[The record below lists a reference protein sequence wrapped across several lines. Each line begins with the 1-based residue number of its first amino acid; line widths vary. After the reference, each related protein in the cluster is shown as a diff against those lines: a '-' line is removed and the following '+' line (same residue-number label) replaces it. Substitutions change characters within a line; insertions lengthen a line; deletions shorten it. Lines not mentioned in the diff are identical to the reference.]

1 MRSSLPP
8 HTRRVRRNVGCS
20 APNLLAPKSS
30 NVSAKFQVFPP
41 SLPGGKKSKGKLA
54 DDQKKKEENVPYHYI
69 ILGIIGALL
78 CFFILICMFITVRQ
92 RRSDMRNRRREE
104 LLRCSSDDRYLQ
116 QQGPAAQQQQ
126 SPHSIRRDMHTPS
139 SLEGNRLLDMN
150 PRAGPP
156 DTASLGRL
164 TKQNGAVMM
173 GGAGGGASKGAS
185 HTSPGAAAIAATS
198 SSAYYDPRAV
208 HSTRI
213 GKYLAVPNP
222 PAHPDDEE
230 LCLGI
235 SPVEQVG
242 QARIAYE
249 DMPPSPPQHACEGG
263 CGPGGRGSPMAG
275 TSGAR
280 CKVHGEVYHRDMSRH
295 AAHQPIIHRS
305 DSAPSKAFFRV
316 GSVTPPPGPSR
327 VGAATPPSYRQHGP
341 PVPPPQHYEGRH
353 YSGEQPQYQANPPRS
368 QREPYYRHNGEDHV
382 MVSSVHRP
390 RSQPYAP
397 APAYSLHNLPVAAR
411 DDEED
416 NAPCTCRHH
425 DPPPAP
431 HYAPRE
437 RDPPPAVVRQASL
450 GTPRSLRRKIYET

>member
-1 MRSSLPP
+1 MQNVCSSPFLLFAFSLRPPRPVRKPSRSS
-8 HTRRVRRNVGCS
+8 
-20 APNLLAPKSS
+20 
-30 NVSAKFQVFPP
+30 
-41 SLPGGKKSKGKLA
+41 SLPGGKKVGGKG
-54 DDQKKKEENVPYHYI
+54 DGQNKKKDESVPYHYI
-69 ILGIIGALL
+69 ILGIIGAVL

-92 RRSDMRNRRREE
+92 RRADMRNRRREE
-104 LLRCSSDDRYLQ
+104 LLRRSSDDQRYLPQ
-116 QQGPAAQQQQ
+116 QPSAAQQQ

-139 SLEGNRLLDMN
+139 SLEGNRLMDMN
-150 PRAGPP
+150 QRPGPP
-156 DTASLGRL
+156 DSSSLGRL

-173 GGAGGGASKGAS
+173 GGNPGPKGAS
-185 HTSPGAAAIAATS
+185 HTSPNTAAIAATS

-208 HSTRI
+208 HSTRV

-249 DMPPSPPQHACEGG
+249 DTPPSPPQHACEGG
-263 CGPGGRGSPMAG
+263 CGAGGRGSPVAG
-275 TSGAR
+275 PSGAR
-280 CKVHGEVYHRDMSRH
+280 CKVHGEVYHRDAARL

-327 VGAATPPSYRQHGP
+327 MGAATPPSYRQHGAS
-341 PVPPPQHYEGRH
+341 VPQHQHYEGRH
-353 YSGEQPQYQANPPRS
+353 YSGEQPQYYTSSGRS
-368 QREPYYRHNGEDHV
+368 QRDPYYHRHTAEDP
-382 MVSSVHRP
+382 MISSVHRP

-411 DDEED
+411 DEDED
-416 NAPCTCRHH
+416 SAPCTCRHH
-425 DPPPAP
+425 EPPAP
-431 HYAPRE
+431 HYPPRE
-437 RDPPPAVVRQASL
+437 REPPASVVRQASL